1 MAMIR
6 SSILKIY
13 LSLCFGFLSLL
24 MNSQNLLTLN
34 EAVQIALEN
43 NYEIRLA
50 SNNLGI
56 DSLSATPGLAG
67 MLPRVFASANTNNST
82 QYSSQVRA
90 DGTEIEL
97 DGAKNNNQTYGV
109 GLNWTIFDG
118 FSMFARYDQ
127 LKELEKLG
135 EAELKSTILNRVS
148 DIMITYYDLVQQQQL
163 LTALDSTI
171 VISQQRVELA
181 DNRFSIGKASKLEV
195 LNAQADLNTDKTLYL
210 RQKELYT
217 NTKIRLNE
225 ILARDTKIDF
235 KVESDM
241 LVNDN
246 LILTDLEAL
255 ASEQNPEL
263 QAQIINKRIAELELK
278 QIKGNRYPTITAN
291 TGYNFSDSESTLG
304 FARLNNSRGWNY
316 GFSAS
321 VDIFNGNNQNRNE
334 KIAKMQLDNS
344 AIAIEQQ
351 TQTIKAQLNTVYQ
364 TYLTNIGLIDLETAN
379 EQIAKENLDI
389 TLSKYRIGTIPTIEF
404 RTAQLN
410 YINAKLRLNEAKY
423 QAKLSEITLKQL
435 AGNLSL

>member
-1 MAMIR
+1 MIK

-13 LSLCFGFLSLL
+13 LSLCFGFLSSL

-67 MLPRVFASANTNNST
+67 MLPRVFASVNTNNST

-127 LKELEKLG
+127 LKALEKLG

-195 LNAQADLNTDKTLYL
+195 LNAQVDLNTDKTLYL

-246 LILTDLEAL
+246 LILNDLEAL